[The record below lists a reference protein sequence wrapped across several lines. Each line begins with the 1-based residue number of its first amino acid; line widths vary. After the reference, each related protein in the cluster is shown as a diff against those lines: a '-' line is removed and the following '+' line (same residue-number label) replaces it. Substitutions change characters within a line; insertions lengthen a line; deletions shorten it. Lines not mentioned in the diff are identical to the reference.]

1 MKFDSG
7 ENLLMFIST
16 AKMMMMMMMMI
27 LNDFVYALN

>member
-7 ENLLMFIST
+7 EKLLMFIST
-16 AKMMMMMMMMI
+16 AKMMMMMMI

>member
-7 ENLLMFIST
+7 ENLFIFIIT
-16 AKMMMMMMMMI
+16 AKMMMMMNI